1 MNWTEAITSPSPY
14 MDQLIKKIEVL
25 LTQLKPILPESQI
38 QVGIFGMTEIQVIFG
53 RILTQLST
61 FFISRFST
69 IEPQDIVLIG
79 RERQADMIL
88 KLMSRIVSD
97 IMCLLDVFRNIPGIQ
112 ERGITLEDS
121 FRTRYLYDQVNT
133 TSTEVEK
140 KDKEES
146 NTDTIEESVNI
157 TEQCIYNHLFVG

>member
-38 QVGIFGMTEIQVIFG
+38 QVGILGMTEIQVIFG

-69 IEPQDIVLIG
+69 IEPECIVLIG
-79 RERQADMIL
+79 RER
-88 KLMSRIVSD
+88 
-97 IMCLLDVFRNIPGIQ
+97 
-112 ERGITLEDS
+112 
-121 FRTRYLYDQVNT
+121 
-133 TSTEVEK
+133 
-140 KDKEES
+140 
-146 NTDTIEESVNI
+146 
-157 TEQCIYNHLFVG
+157 

>member
-38 QVGIFGMTEIQVIFG
+38 QVRIYGMTEIQVIFG

-69 IEPQDIVLIG
+69 IEAQDIVLIG
-79 RERQADMIL
+79 RER
-88 KLMSRIVSD
+88 
-97 IMCLLDVFRNIPGIQ
+97 
-112 ERGITLEDS
+112 
-121 FRTRYLYDQVNT
+121 
-133 TSTEVEK
+133 
-140 KDKEES
+140 
-146 NTDTIEESVNI
+146 
-157 TEQCIYNHLFVG
+157 

>member
-38 QVGIFGMTEIQVIFG
+38 QVRIYGMTEIQVIFG

-79 RERQADMIL
+79 RER
-88 KLMSRIVSD
+88 
-97 IMCLLDVFRNIPGIQ
+97 
-112 ERGITLEDS
+112 
-121 FRTRYLYDQVNT
+121 
-133 TSTEVEK
+133 
-140 KDKEES
+140 
-146 NTDTIEESVNI
+146 
-157 TEQCIYNHLFVG
+157 